1 MNIHTIHRNLND
13 KEKKG
18 KKEAARNAALIIFL
32 SAPPPASREL
42 IPAPGAR
49 PEEPHL
55 AIYHL
60 FTIPGAMICPE
71 RINAPDLGHVLLVH
85 KIRQRIR
92 HHWMIAG
99 RIQTS
104 WHQEQGQQNKQS
116 FHILQCLPIIFDALQ
131 DL

>member
-18 KKEAARNAALIIFL
+18 KKEAAKNAALIISL

-49 PEEPHL
+49 AEEPHL
-55 AIYHL
+55 AIYYL

-71 RINAPDLGHVLLVH
+71 RINPPDLGHVLLVH

-92 HHWMIAG
+92 HHWMIPG
-99 RIQTS
+99 RIQPNRY
-104 WHQEQGQQNKQS
+104 QQQGQQNE
-116 FHILQCLPIIFDALQ
+116 
-131 DL
+131 